1 MNCRLST
8 FCCGSSSLETGC
20 GIISVF
26 GLNLGLFI
34 FIWGGRCINWYDIS
48 ETVPVYWVIFVQGQ
62 IYIVVSLVFAFG
74 VL

>member
-26 GLNLGLFI
+26 GLNCGLFI
-34 FIWGGRCINWYDIS
+34 FIWGGRSINWYDIS